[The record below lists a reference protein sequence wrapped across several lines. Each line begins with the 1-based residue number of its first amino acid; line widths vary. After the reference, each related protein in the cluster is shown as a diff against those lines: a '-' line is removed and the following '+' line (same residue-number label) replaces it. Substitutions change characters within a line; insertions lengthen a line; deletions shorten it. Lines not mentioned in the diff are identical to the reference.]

1 MRVLAKVTREHSAV
15 TVDDMAELLRLGVSR
30 AAVEDALEV
39 AFCFNVITRLADTFV
54 FHVGPQ
60 AAFDAGAKHLLSRGY
75 L

>member
-1 MRVLAKVTREHSAV
+1 MTRDHTAV
-15 TVDDMAELLRLGVSR
+15 TADDMTQLLRMGVSR
-30 AAVEDALEV
+30 GAIEDALEV